1 MSSSLLP
8 NRSSASTASPISQP
22 RFAARL
28 LALAAGAGLAAT
40 GFAEKPAYLS
50 EVSVTVKEAYDS
62 NVFGTERNPT
72 LAGLPALA
80 DVSSWVSTVSPK
92 VGINLRPVFGL
103 GQDSAISAFSVGY
116 TGDYAFYH
124 SATTETN
131 QRHNFT
137 QQLKS
142 KSGNVAFSLDNSL
155 IYVDGK
161 SATIQYGLTSA
172 YGTASSRERKEQI
185 QDRAKAVLRF
195 DNESPYFFRAV
206 ATALYCDLKTQL
218 RQPVGS
224 YAGWQNYV
232 DRQDLNIGADIGYK
246 ANKDISLWAGYRYGA
261 QKQAVLPWSLV
272 QNNSDYNRFLVG
284 VEGKLAPWLKVDLQA
299 GPDYRSYT
307 DGANSGINGK
317 NHTWLYTDASL
328 TADLSKNDS
337 LTLSN
342 KIWHWVSSTGVTA
355 YRDSAYA
362 LNYKHKFSAALSGSL
377 GLRALGSDYDLPATR
392 KDWLYT
398 YSAGLRYDFTK
409 QLALTADYAR
419 TEGKN
424 KLSDLTYP
432 GREYAQ
438 DLLSLGLRAAF

>member
-1 MSSSLLP
+1 MYSALLP
-8 NRSSASTASPISQP
+8 IRSSASTSSNSNPF
-22 RFAARL
+22 RFVTGL
-28 LALAAGAGLAAT
+28 LALAAGVSMASSA
-40 GFAEKPAYLS
+40 FAEKPAAFTEL
-50 EVSVTVKEAYDS
+50 SVTVKEAYDS
-62 NVFGTERNPT
+62 NVFGTERNPSLT
-72 LAGLPALA
+72 SLPRIA
-80 DVSSWVSTVSPK
+80 DLSSWVSTVSPK

-124 SATTETN
+124 SSTTETN

-142 KSGNVAFSLDNSL
+142 KSGNVSFSLDNSL

-206 ATALYCDLKTQL
+206 ATALYYDLKTQS

-246 ANKDISLWAGYRYGA
+246 ATKDVSLWAGYRYGA
-261 QKQAVLPWSLV
+261 QKQAALPWSLV

-307 DGANSGINGK
+307 DGVNSGINGK
-317 NHTWLYTDASL
+317 NHTWLYTEGSI
-328 TADLSKNDS
+328 TADLSKQDS
-337 LTLSN
+337 LTFSN

-377 GLRALGSDYDLPATR
+377 GVRALGSDYDLPAVR

-398 YSAGLRYDFTK
+398 YSAGLRYDFNK
-409 QLALTADYAR
+409 QYALTADYAR
-419 TEGKN
+419 TEGRS
-424 KLSDLTYP
+424 KLNDLTYP
-432 GREYAQ
+432 GRDYAQ
-438 DLLSLGLRAAF
+438 DLLSVGLRAAF